1 MSHPTMIPISP
12 PWVYPRSDGVA
23 CRIVAL
29 HQSAVDTVEV
39 SPLDSNRR
47 CRKEWEKSLEVC
59 TRKSQIGARRPPPQP
74 SQTTAIARQR
84 KHTRRVSLPVDREK
98 KPSVRAQ
105 FLQRAPSPI
114 HERARR
120 LELHPHF
127 NEAIARGPET
137 RSAAAAG

>member
-47 CRKEWEKSLEVC
+47 CRTEWGEISRSLY
-59 TRKSQIGARRPPPQP
+59 SQESDRRTPPSTPALANYCDSPAKDTYKARVTTGRSGEGARKLERNFC
-74 SQTTAIARQR
+74 SDFSHLSM
-84 KHTRRVSLPVDREK
+84 KG
-98 KPSVRAQ
+98 RAGSS
-105 FLQRAPSPI
+105 FIPGPMDGA
-114 HERARR
+114 A
-120 LELHPHF
+120 
-127 NEAIARGPET
+127 ARGT
-137 RSAAAAG
+137 